1 MPNFLINTE
10 IKLQN
15 IIKDLK
21 SSSTIGLDTEFIRES
36 TYYPILA
43 LLQLS
48 DENNTYCIDILALED
63 KLPIIDLLKDRNIVK
78 IIHSSKQD
86 LEVLNKYYDVN

>member
-1 MPNFLINTE
+1 MPNFLINTD

-21 SSSTIGLDTEFIRES
+21 SSSAIGLDTEFIRES

-48 DENNTYCIDILALED
+48 DKKHTYCIDILALNNKELVFFNQT
-63 KLPIIDLLKDRNIVK
+63 KFLKSFLLRLK
-78 IIHSSKQD
+78 
-86 LEVLNKYYDVN
+86 